1 MSIKVSTLNN
11 LISIFESIADR
22 HEQINYFFRGQDY
35 DINPLDTSKFAML
48 SVKPESA
55 VLPKTDNGYSSLSV
69 DFTVKCIDLV
79 SKGLTNQPDVESDT
93 LSILRDVVT
102 EFNQHPLYMDSDFN
116 IIGDVTLSPLI
127 GVFDHDLTGWETTI
141 TIEAPNRSSYCGNPI
156 TLLT

>member
-35 DINPLDTSKFAML
+35 DINPLDISQFAML
-48 SVKPESA
+48 TVKPESA
-55 VLPKTDNGYSSLSV
+55 VMPKTDNGYSSLSV
-69 DFTVKCIDLV
+69 VFTVKCIDLV
-79 SKGLTNQPDVESDT
+79 SKGITNQPDVESDT
-93 LSILRDVVT
+93 LSILRDVVI

-116 IIGDVTLSPLI
+116 IVGDVSLEPLT
-127 GVFDHDLTGWETTI
+127 GVFDQALTGWETTI
-141 TIEAPNRSSYCGNPI
+141 TIEAPNKSSYCSNPV